1 MEYKVGDRFIIE
13 IGEIYYNDAGGAPLY
28 RVKGFNSLV
37 FDGSGLSK
45 LQKIEAVGAQE
56 TEFRIG
62 DIVSIDERYY
72 GELKQAVIIEV
83 DSNCVTVL
91 CDDGMTDVI
100 YAYDYASIRKTGR
113 WTSIVVN
120 LLTALKEGID
130 GSK

>member
-13 IGEIYYNDAGGAPLY
+13 IGEIYHNDDGGAPLY

-37 FDGSGLSK
+37 FDESGLSK

-62 DIVSIDERYY
+62 DIISIDERYY

-83 DSNCVTVL
+83 DSNCVTVF
-91 CDDGMTDVI
+91 CEDGMTDVI

>member
-28 RVKGFNSLV
+28 RVAGFNSLV

-62 DIVSIDERYY
+62 DIISIDERYY
-72 GELKQAVIIEV
+72 GEPKKAIIIEV
-83 DSNCVTVL
+83 DSTCVTVF
-91 CDDGMTDVI
+91 CDDGTTDVI
-100 YAYDYASIRKTGR
+100 YAFDYAHVRKTNK
-113 WTSIVVN
+113 WTSIVGN
-120 LLTALKEGID
+120 LLTTLKED
-130 GSK
+130 S